1 MAINAESR
9 ILNIRR
15 SFNKHINYV
24 LIADPP
30 SPICFVNFGGLSSP
44 VPSNYD
50 TWLNIHW
57 LSSDIGTY
65 GECRVQ
71 LDIQSKVIKD
81 KLGNKVA
88 DLADT
93 VMGAMNTNTIV
104 LYDFADP
111 QNLIDLSP
119 YLLIPRLQEVG
130 DLPTLLDSQVRG
142 ILLDYKLFLSYGS
155 ILE

>member
-1 MAINAESR
+1 MSIDAESSL
-9 ILNIRR
+9 LNIRR
-15 SFNKHINYV
+15 STNKHIHNQLV
-24 LIADPP
+24 VIPP
-30 SPICFVNFGGLSSP
+30 SPICFINYGGLSAS
-44 VPSNYD
+44 VPSNFD
-50 TWLNIHW
+50 CWLSIHW
-57 LSSDIGTY
+57 LPSDIGIY

-93 VMGAMNTNTIV
+93 VMGIMNVNTIP
-104 LYDFADP
+104 LYSFADP
-111 QNLIDLSP
+111 QNLVDLMP

-130 DLPTLLDSQVRG
+130 DLPVLLASQVRG
-142 ILLDYKLFLSYGS
+142 ILLDYKLFCSYGS